1 MTRASNCGE
10 CDTRVAKQCPN
21 LQCVECKRWYHSV
34 TCTKIT
40 EVEERLLFEQK
51 KPWSCKK
58 CKRLT
63 LNGLGGQN
71 SNGQSFSN
79 LNRRISS
86 IPEGKDLDSIYSL
99 LLEMKTEI
107 AVIHNDMGEIKTS
120 LEFLNGMYEEQRQIN
135 KVMSD
140 MIEETRCENKKLRE
154 ELSLVQSKLLE
165 MEADKVSTK
174 LMINGAFDKE
184 DTEGVL
190 FEKSLKVLSFVDTS
204 INKEHLVNIKTIP
217 VKNKA
222 PVVCVS
228 LKNSEMVK
236 NIIKKRR
243 EVEVL
248 NTQTCG
254 INASNAKVYINEHL
268 SDITYNLLKEAK
280 KCKDHGFKFVWYQN
294 GSVLL
299 RKKDGDKIIKVR
311 NTLHLEKILSGNE
324 KINN

>member
-1 MTRASNCGE
+1 MTRSSYCGE
-10 CDTRVAKQCPN
+10 CNTRVAKQCPN
-21 LQCVECKRWYHSV
+21 LQCVECKKWYHSV
-34 TCTKIT
+34 ICTKIA

-51 KPWSCKK
+51 KSWSCKK

-71 SNGQSFSN
+71 ANRESTSN

-99 LLEMKTEI
+99 LLELKTEMEE
-107 AVIHNDMGEIKTS
+107 IHNDMGEVKTS
-120 LEFLNGMYEEQRQIN
+120 LEFLHGMYEEQRQIN
-135 KVMSD
+135 KVMGD
-140 MIEETRCENKKLRE
+140 MIEETKCENKKLRE

-174 LMINGAFDKE
+174 LMINGAFDKDDSE
-184 DTEGVL
+184 KVL
-190 FEKSLKVLSFVDTS
+190 FEKSLKVLSFVDNS
-204 INKEHLVNIKTIP
+204 MIKEHLVNIKTIP

-222 PVVCVS
+222 PVVSVTLS
-228 LKNSEMVK
+228 KSEMVK

-248 NTQTCG
+248 NTQSCG
-254 INASNAKVYINEHL
+254 INTSNTKIYINEHL

-299 RKKDGDKIIKVR
+299 RKREGDKIIKVR
-311 NTLHLEKILSGNE
+311 NTLHLQKILAENE
-324 KINN
+324 K